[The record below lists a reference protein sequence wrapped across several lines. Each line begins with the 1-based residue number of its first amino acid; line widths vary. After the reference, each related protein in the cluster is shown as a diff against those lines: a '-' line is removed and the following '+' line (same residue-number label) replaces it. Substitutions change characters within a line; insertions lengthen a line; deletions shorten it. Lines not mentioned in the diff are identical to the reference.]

1 MFKNILTTFSTKF
14 LISIMNFILVV
25 ITSRFLGAEI
35 RGEISLVVLALA
47 IITLISEII
56 GGPAT
61 VYLIP
66 KTNIKPLLIPS
77 YVWGVFASLIATAV
91 LSMLG
96 YLPKGYEVD
105 IFLLGLMSTFK
116 VSNNTLIF
124 GKKKILEVNLVH
136 LLYFVSLFFSVLYF
150 IFVDQQTTLK
160 LYINALFISS
170 LLALILSTFFLI
182 KNNEGDSYFLKKD
195 NFLILIRNGIFN
207 QLSNVFHVLTNRIN
221 FYLIGVTAL
230 IGVYS
235 TGISFTEALLLFS
248 GSSAGILMAEVANE
262 KSATRSQRLALGLAK
277 VNLIICL
284 FGWVLLMLLPQ
295 SFYIL
300 LLGNEFEDVKLV
312 LTFLG
317 PGICFIS
324 YKAQLTHYFSGKGK
338 HYINTIAA
346 LGSLLVNIV
355 FAIFLIP
362 QFGLKGAAISA
373 SIAYFVSLS
382 IAVGFFKKERIIAT
396 SFLFPQ
402 KEELNLVRKKIS
414 EKFGLS

>member
-96 YLPKGYEVD
+96 YLPQGYEVD
-105 IFLLGLMSTFK
+105 IFLLGLMATFK

-136 LLYFVSLFFSVLYF
+136 LLYFVSLFLSVLYF
-150 IFVDQQTTLK
+150 IFIDHQTTLK
-160 LYINALFISS
+160 LYINGLFISS
-170 LLALILSTFFLI
+170 LLALFLSSFFLI
-182 KNNEGDSYFLKKD
+182 RNNEGDSYFLKKD

-221 FYLIGVTAL
+221 FYLLGVTAL

-235 TGISFTEALLLFS
+235 AGISFTEALLLFS

-284 FGWVLLMLLPQ
+284 FGLVLLMLLPQ

>member
-1 MFKNILTTFSTKF
+1 
-14 LISIMNFILVV
+14 MNFILVV

-96 YLPKGYEVD
+96 YLPQGYEVD
-105 IFLLGLMSTFK
+105 IFLLGLMATFK

-136 LLYFVSLFFSVLYF
+136 LLYFVSLFLSVLYF
-150 IFVDQQTTLK
+150 IFIDHQTTLK
-160 LYINALFISS
+160 LYINGLFISS
-170 LLALILSTFFLI
+170 LLALFLSSFFLI
-182 KNNEGDSYFLKKD
+182 RNNEGDSYFLKKD

-221 FYLIGVTAL
+221 FYLLGVTAL

-235 TGISFTEALLLFS
+235 AGISFTEALLLFS

>member
-96 YLPKGYEVD
+96 YLPQGYEVD
-105 IFLLGLMSTFK
+105 IFLLGLMATFK

-136 LLYFVSLFFSVLYF
+136 LLYFVSLFLSVLYF
-150 IFVDQQTTLK
+150 IFIDHQTTLK
-160 LYINALFISS
+160 LYINGLFISS
-170 LLALILSTFFLI
+170 LLALFLSSFFLI
-182 KNNEGDSYFLKKD
+182 RNNEGDSYFLKKD

-221 FYLIGVTAL
+221 FYLLGVTAL

-235 TGISFTEALLLFS
+235 AGISFTEALLLFS

>member
-1 MFKNILTTFSTKF
+1 M
-14 LISIMNFILVV
+14 
-25 ITSRFLGAEI
+25 
-35 RGEISLVVLALA
+35 
-47 IITLISEII
+47 
-56 GGPAT
+56 
-61 VYLIP
+61 
-66 KTNIKPLLIPS
+66 
-77 YVWGVFASLIATAV
+77 
-91 LSMLG
+91 
-96 YLPKGYEVD
+96 
-105 IFLLGLMSTFK
+105 
-116 VSNNTLIF
+116 
-124 GKKKILEVNLVH
+124 
-136 LLYFVSLFFSVLYF
+136 
-150 IFVDQQTTLK
+150 
-160 LYINALFISS
+160 
-170 LLALILSTFFLI
+170 
-182 KNNEGDSYFLKKD
+182 
-195 NFLILIRNGIFN
+195 ILIRNGIFN